1 MFNALLVDDEPVAV
15 NALKNRVDWKK
26 YGVDEVFTAGS
37 MEQAET
43 IFKTKRVDFMLSDVE
58 MPQGSGIELFEWVK
72 SYYPK
77 VECIYVTCHP
87 EYDYMRDAL
96 RLGSADYLLKPIDY
110 EELDNVLVKLVKRLQ
125 ATKVIRQAPQEIVRH
140 MVEEELQKSYCSP
153 VDGARKYIL
162 IHIQE
167 SMSIDDIAQEV
178 HLNPQ
183 YLMRLF
189 KKETGYS
196 ILEYITDERI
206 RMAKELLLKTE
217 YPVNQ
222 VADTVGYA
230 NYSYFTKIF
239 RRSVGVS
246 PKKFRENGG
255 AGQAV

>member
-1 MFNALLVDDEPVAV
+1 M
-15 NALKNRVDWKK
+15 
-26 YGVDEVFTAGS
+26 
-37 MEQAET
+37 
-43 IFKTKRVDFMLSDVE
+43 
-58 MPQGSGIELFEWVK
+58 
-72 SYYPK
+72 
-77 VECIYVTCHP
+77 IYVTCHP